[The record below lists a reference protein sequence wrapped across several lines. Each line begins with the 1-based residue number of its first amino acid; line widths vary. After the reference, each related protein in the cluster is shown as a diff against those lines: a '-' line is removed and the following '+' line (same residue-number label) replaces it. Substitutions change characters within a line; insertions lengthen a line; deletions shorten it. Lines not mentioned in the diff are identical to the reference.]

1 MKKENFLKLDAKA
14 KGAACQACQRQH
26 ADSGA

>member
-14 KGAACQACQRQH
+14 KGAACQVLLPPHNVRR
-26 ADSGA
+26 